1 MQTIGSIFKGKVNES
16 PFWKSVSASLIVEEA
31 NRLLVEFFGSEAT
44 DYARAAYLKNKVLTI
59 TCLSSVMAQEI
70 KLNEAVLLEALA
82 RKFARQVEKIRY
94 LA

>member
-1 MQTIGSIFKGKVNES
+1 MQNIGSIFKGKVNES
-16 PFWKSVSASLIVEEA
+16 SFWKSVSAALIVEEA
-31 NRLLVEFFGSEAT
+31 NRLLEEMFGKEAT

-70 KLNEAVLLEALA
+70 KLNEAVLLESVA
-82 RKFARQVEKIRY
+82 RKFPHQVEKIRY